1 MREIPE
7 AVIRKYASDMVSVVN
22 SRFQNHPD
30 FTKPQFASNQP
41 RSQPR
46 SLTSTEAK
54 LREKEDN
61 FSVMFAKNQNKP
73 KYDMVYQ
80 PELES
85 ET

>member
-1 MREIPE
+1 M
-7 AVIRKYASDMVSVVN
+7 
-22 SRFQNHPD
+22 
-30 FTKPQFASNQP
+30 
-41 RSQPR
+41 
-46 SLTSTEAK
+46 TSTEAK